1 LVPYC
6 TTERL
11 FLGVADVDNDD
22 DDDNDDNDVE
32 DARYLRH
39 FALQSPVHEKR
50 FGISVYR
57 NRLLQKPGPYRKLI
71 PTTLSETGSTERSSI
86 NDSIHDHSV
95 NQ

>member
-1 LVPYC
+1 MGLS
-6 TTERL
+6 
-11 FLGVADVDNDD
+11 LGLLNFPREDNDD
-22 DDDNDDNDVE
+22 DDDDDVE

-39 FALQSPVHEKR
+39 FALQPLVHEKR